1 MDDKEEDR
9 LWRRCILKAR
19 IENLNLPRAEREA
32 DLNEFMTLC
41 DTIKTSGNL
50 INIFDEVPNG

>member
-1 MDDKEEDR
+1 MDDKEVDR

-19 IENLNLPRAEREA
+19 IENLSMSRAERKA
-32 DLNEFMTLC
+32 DISEFMALC

-50 INIFDEVPNG
+50 IKIFDEVPNG